1 MSDAD
6 RPLERMTLREI
17 LTQIEKRSRE
27 LTEFVH
33 GQYLPKIGEMN
44 ELSRSYRRKSH
55 FPTLQQIDNS
65 IQRVEKAL
73 ASLRGM
79 TDAIAEHLRAIDER
93 ISEERGA
100 K

>member
-6 RPLERMTLREI
+6 RPLERMTVREI

-33 GQYLPKIGEMN
+33 SQYLPKIGDMN

-55 FPTLQQIDNS
+55 FPTLQQMDNA

-73 ASLRGM
+73 AILRGM
-79 TDAIAEHLRAIDER
+79 TDAIAEHLTVVDER
-93 ISEERGA
+93 ISKERGV